1 MFVLFSYSVLLFV
14 LVCCIV
20 LLLDLYDTHTILYE
34 VWNEIYSSCAE
45 LASFNARD
53 MKRQLAYAGV
63 TVVEGYAKFDAP
75 ETTTTTTA
83 TPRSEQDTTHRL
95 VVSSTTTTTTG
106 KERTT
111 QQLLTADKILLAT
124 GSRPYQPSSIP
135 FDGQRVFDSDSINGL
150 QFLPKSVVIT
160 GRYVEED
167 DCSLVRRFTIWC
179 SLQSAF
185 QFSS

>member
-1 MFVLFSYSVLLFV
+1 
-14 LVCCIV
+14 
-20 LLLDLYDTHTILYE
+20 
-34 VWNEIYSSCAE
+34 
-45 LASFNARD
+45 

-75 ETTTTTTA
+75 ETTNTA
-83 TPRSEQDTTHRL
+83 TPMSEQDTTHRV

-106 KERTT
+106 KLSTT
-111 QQLLTADKILLAT
+111 KQLVTADKILLAT

-160 GRYVEED
+160 GRYV
-167 DCSLVRRFTIWC
+167 
-179 SLQSAF
+179 
-185 QFSS
+185 